1 MSEQQIKIN
10 MQDILD
16 RLTEATYNPYG
27 IWKVLNEI
35 LKENGSK
42 EIRPQMM
49 YNYAANG
56 LIVSKEKIAKEN
68 LRPITRDE
76 VAAFLQKYCTKHD
89 LRIVPA
95 ADPNQPI
102 LEGFDQI

>member
-1 MSEQQIKIN
+1 MSQIN

-16 RLTEATYNPYG
+16 RLTEETYNPYG

-35 LKENGSK
+35 LKENGAK

-56 LIVSKEKIAKEN
+56 LIVSRDKIAKEN
-68 LRPITRDE
+68 LRPITKDE
-76 VAAFLQKYCTKHD
+76 VATFLKKYCEKRD
-89 LRIVPA
+89 LRIVQVQNP
-95 ADPNQPI
+95 DQ
-102 LEGFDQI
+102 LELDLEI